1 MSYRDDDDPFEEDIV
16 FDQAGLLSSSRKSS
30 KSAIRRVSSG
40 KCAMFSKTLGLCGAF
55 LGLGLTFA
63 IPGPLA
69 PVPPTEL
76 RHDVSLMTYELMYK
90 CQGFMIGAMFGA
102 RMLDRFNRLFLVFL
116 ALLVTALLVTIIPWC
131 GIAWL
136 LRTDMFLLGVSLGFL
151 TTGGNVLCLDLWS
164 RNSGPF
170 MQALHFSF
178 SLGIFLAPFLSQP
191 LMAPINYSVGPTSTT
206 PAMFP
211 LHHRLPRDIGNT
223 AQVNSTVVDAHLTS
237 LNSTFHLIM
246 SANESSAAGANFS
259 TPSTPISAVP
269 KISEKS
275 SALPLSST
283 KPSLSKSGN
292 SSSFN
297 APLASM
303 ASSLA
308 PTLAHSPSNMS
319 VPGPLV
325 LSGNLSVTSTV
336 QPMVPSNLT
345 SAIDTQKSDVSTTTH
360 RAPRP
365 KPVLTNSEKLQDKKW
380 ENEKFRKPP
389 PEDLVPVSTTMKPMV
404 RVENKTAVGNITV
417 KPTSETNLQISN
429 STLASMV
436 SSNSSR
442 ALNMSTSTLN
452 HIVSTMSTSTLN
464 SSLSTSLLALK
475 SGPTVAT
482 LLPSKVSNVSNGTA
496 ENLNLHPF
504 KLNST
509 AEHVPVS
516 TLNVTAASTG
526 VQPGTEISIAPKMQT
541 ERNETK
547 PNLSKFNGA
556 SINSFNHSKQEPS
569 QNITRGNVIQNNS
582 SESTSSI
589 IMKTEPNSHVISPEL
604 SLPLLEDIK
613 SENDSH
619 DIGKSISLDEQEI
632 SAINMPETEPSVSSN
647 AKNNSKITSLP
658 SQGPQLQLTSPQP
671 DLLQY
676 TSKVD
681 VGSTVS
687 QNSFAVKGHKSAL
700 GASTTQE
707 PKKQPQP
714 ENIGKNMKASAPAVL
729 NFSREGQADR
739 NSSQPSDNH
748 SYVPPPVSP
757 KHLHHSKPASTV
769 VNETT
774 EVTHTVIDAF
784 ANRLEKYGLSRMELM
799 YLTVGMILLAT
810 SFLFLGFLCF
820 NPRDP
825 KSKTDEEETNGHVAR
840 GGNRNRAN
848 SSQTLVI
855 PSRCMRHT
863 LIGLMMLLLMITSGV
878 QAMYGQLLLVYSI
891 QPPLLI
897 SQSTGT
903 ALTATFWGA
912 LTSTRFAC
920 ILLASALSPTAML
933 VLSVAICS
941 CATWLLSAFAS
952 SSEVALWIG
961 SVMVSVG
968 TASVFPSGMLWMQRH
983 VLITH
988 RVAAMLVMGP
998 AMGEMF
1004 FPTLAYKMM
1013 VSMGPASLVHL
1024 PALLSLFAIA
1034 LWAAVWRLARYPR
1047 QPLCSHA
1054 DDSGYQLANQNDED
1068 DLLDLTMSPIV
1079 NGNSTILRNPARSNG
1094 NGIGAHR
1101 MSA

>member
-16 FDQAGLLSSSRKSS
+16 FDQAGLLSTSRKSA

-55 LGLGLTFA
+55 LGLGLTFS

-76 RHDVSLMTYELMYK
+76 RHDISLMTYELMYK

-131 GIAWL
+131 GIPWL

-191 LMAPINYSVGPTSTT
+191 LMAPINYSVVPPPTT

-211 LHHRLPRDIGNT
+211 LHRLPRDIGNF
-223 AQVNSTVVDAHLTS
+223 S
-237 LNSTFHLIM
+237 LLNTTIPEIHPPLLQPTFNQTM
-246 SANESSAAGANFS
+246 PANETSVATSNFS
-259 TPSTPISAVP
+259 KLSTPASSLSE
-269 KISEKS
+269 ISEKPS
-275 SALPLSST
+275 QSGNLSST
-283 KPSLSKSGN
+283 STT
-292 SSSFN
+292 
-297 APLASM
+297 LATLVT
-303 ASSLA
+303 SLA
-308 PTLAHSPSNMS
+308 PTAAIPPSNIS
-319 VPGPLV
+319 VPSPPI
-325 LSGNLSVTSTV
+325 LSGNLSIVSTV
-336 QPMVPSNLT
+336 GPTVSSNVSKVL
-345 SAIDTQKSDVSTTTH
+345 DTQKNDVSTTTH

-404 RVENKTAVGNITV
+404 RMDNKTTTSGNLSSHPTTV
-417 KPTSETNLQISN
+417 TTLQKSNLTLESNVLSNSSHVNISLSSLNSLGSTVSPSILNSSSSISLSPLKTVPTVASLSN
-429 STLASMV
+429 STAGQLNNRSTELSSVEPLKINSTSEPALASL
-436 SSNSSR
+436 
-442 ALNMSTSTLN
+442 LN
-452 HIVSTMSTSTLN
+452 
-464 SSLSTSLLALK
+464 A
-475 SGPTVAT
+475 
-482 LLPSKVSNVSNGTA
+482 
-496 ENLNLHPF
+496 
-504 KLNST
+504 
-509 AEHVPVS
+509 
-516 TLNVTAASTG
+516 TAASTD
-526 VQPGTEISIAPKMQT
+526 VQIGATTYNAPKPETQK
-541 ERNETK
+541 NEKMTDE
-547 PNLSKFNGA
+547 NLGKGKQN
-556 SINSFNHSKQEPS
+556 SIKSGQPKNTFSSNQEPA
-569 QNITRGNVIQNNS
+569 QNNTKSDFTQDASLVTIS
-582 SESTSSI
+582 SVVD
-589 IMKTEPNSHVISPEL
+589 KTEASNHAVSPEL

-613 SENDSH
+613 PVNGSH
-619 DIGKSISLDEQEI
+619 DIGKSISLDEQEM
-632 SAINMPETEPSVSSN
+632 SAVNSPEVEPSLSSVGFE
-647 AKNNSKITSLP
+647 KVHSLTSSLP
-658 SQGPQLQLTSPQP
+658 SQQPQVLLTSPQP
-671 DLLQY
+671 QLSIKP
-676 TSKVD
+676 SKADKASIV
-681 VGSTVS
+681 TE
-687 QNSFAVKGHKSAL
+687 KSVAEGGLKILMEAL
-700 GASTTQE
+700 PTQE
-707 PKKQPQP
+707 QQHQPSHQDMTKDAK
-714 ENIGKNMKASAPAVL
+714 GQGGPAVR
-729 NFSREGQADR
+729 NFSKETHPAK
-739 NSSQPSDNH
+739 NFSQTFDSQ

-799 YLTVGMILLAT
+799 YLTVGMVLLAT

-825 KSKTDEEETNGHVAR
+825 KSKTDEEEMNGPVVRGTNR
-840 GGNRNRAN
+840 SRTN

-1047 QPLCSHA
+1047 QPLCSHV
-1054 DDSGYQLANQNDED
+1054 DDSGYQLANQHDED

-1079 NGNSTILRNPARSNG
+1079 NGNSIVRNSVRPNG
-1094 NGIGAHR
+1094 SGLGVHR